1 MEEERPAQQNHLE
14 KGLRASCEPLTP
26 GLQRATSGHT
36 FVCRNLKCGPDA
48 PSWTREMNG
57 GDAAQHSPRGPGS
70 FSLSPH
76 VSIKGLP
83 KAQVQVHE
91 KRESKTLRTGCSPPT
106 QTAVNQQRVIKPGDL
121 HPWRPPQK
129 VKQLRIVYEVL

>member
-14 KGLRASCEPLTP
+14 KGLRASCEPPTP

-57 GDAAQHSPRGPGS
+57 GDAAQHSPRVQALSHYLPTFLSRGS
-70 FSLSPH
+70 LRLKFKSTK
-76 VSIKGLP
+76 KG
-83 KAQVQVHE
+83 KARLLEQ
-91 KRESKTLRTGCSPPT
+91 
-106 QTAVNQQRVIKPGDL
+106 AAL
-121 HPWRPPQK
+121 HPPRLQ
-129 VKQLRIVYEVL
+129 